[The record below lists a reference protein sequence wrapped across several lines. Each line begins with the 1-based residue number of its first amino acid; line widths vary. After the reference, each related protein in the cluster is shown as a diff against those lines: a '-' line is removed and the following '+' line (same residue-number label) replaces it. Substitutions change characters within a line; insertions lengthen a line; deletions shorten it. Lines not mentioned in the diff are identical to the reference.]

1 MHISMATRN
10 EIQQQQHSMY
20 ILADNLSTT
29 QENYERF

>member
-10 EIQQQQHSMY
+10 EIQQQHFMD